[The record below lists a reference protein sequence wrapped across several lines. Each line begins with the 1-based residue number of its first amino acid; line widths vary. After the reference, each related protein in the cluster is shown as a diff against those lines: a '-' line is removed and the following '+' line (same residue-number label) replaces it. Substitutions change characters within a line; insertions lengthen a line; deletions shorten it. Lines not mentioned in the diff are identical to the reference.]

1 MQEPSSGSERRYLHL
16 LVLVL
21 TLLSF
26 TTAFAQTD
34 PNTKIDAGNGGRNS
48 LQGDIYLPG
57 GKRLDR
63 TVLIKLGTA
72 RGEINTTSNGN
83 GSFMFR
89 GLTGGRYEVRVDA
102 GEAFEPAWE
111 TVEIAE
117 SGSGQQSRPGQ
128 TYMVQ
133 IYLRPR
139 AANLSHRTAVISAD
153 STPAA
158 AVELYEKAIVS
169 VKNGQRDQAIEQLKA
184 AVSIYPSFVAALN
197 GLGVQYLKTGA
208 VKKAIEV
215 LMQAKKFSPNS
226 PMVRL
231 NLGIALLRDTRYAD
245 ADAELARAIELNP
258 GSGAAHLYKAR
269 ALIGLKRL
277 DLAERELEKAI
288 AIGGDDVVMARR
300 YLGGVYME
308 KGEHAKAIRVL
319 EEYLRLVPDSADT
332 VQIRRLISQ
341 LRAQEKKG

>member
-1 MQEPSSGSERRYLHL
+1 MQEPSSGSERRYLPL

-26 TTAFAQTD
+26 TTAFAQSE
-34 PNTKIDAGNGGRNS
+34 PNTKIDTGNGGRNS
-48 LQGDIYLPG
+48 LQGDVYLPG

-63 TVLIKLGTA
+63 TVLVKLGTA
-72 RGEINTTSNGN
+72 RGEITTTSNGN

-102 GEAFEPAWE
+102 GEAFAPAGE

-117 SGSGQQSRPGQ
+117 SGSGQMSRPGQ

-139 AANLSHRTAVISAD
+139 AADPSHRTAVISVDAP
-153 STPAA
+153 PAA
-158 AVELYEKAIVS
+158 VDLYEKAIIS
-169 VKNGQRDQAIEQLKA
+169 VKNGQRDKAIEELKS
-184 AVSIYPSFVAALN
+184 AVSIHPSFVAALN

-208 VKKAIEV
+208 AGKAIEV

-226 PMVRL
+226 AMVRL
-231 NLGIALLRDTRYAD
+231 NLGIALLRERRYEE
-245 ADAELARAIELNP
+245 AEAEFARAIDLNP
-258 GSGAAHLYKAR
+258 GSGAAHLYRAR

-277 DLAERELEKAI
+277 DNAEQELQRAI
-288 AIGGDDVVMARR
+288 TIGGDEVVMARR
-300 YLGGVYME
+300 YLGGVYLE
-308 KGEHAKAIRVL
+308 KGENAKAILVL
-319 EEYLRLVPDSADT
+319 EEYLRLAPDAADT
-332 VQIRRLISQ
+332 LQIRQLISQ
-341 LRAQEKKG
+341 LRAKEKKG